1 MLLIKFCLIFTA
13 NLSFISE
20 MVRCFVRVFRNIAI
34 GSKIDE
40 DTSPFGRFTEELYQ
54 TSTISGFFHEMYYT
68 LLNCC
73 ESKQSSTFQGQEFF
87 QEAQNLSLLS
97 SPSPKSAVLPP
108 SYCQRPATLTDVRF
122 RSPLVPVLHGQIIN

>member
-1 MLLIKFCLIFTA
+1 MKTLCPSGDLPKNFTRR
-13 NLSFISE
+13 
-20 MVRCFVRVFRNIAI
+20 VRF
-34 GSKIDE
+34 
-40 DTSPFGRFTEELYQ
+40 Q
-54 TSTISGFFHEMYYT
+54 GFFHEMYCT